1 MNLFPLPQ
9 VAQPVQGLFSNLR
22 TALDNPAV
30 KAGLL
35 QAGMSMLNPNPNSS
49 PFAQIFT
56 GVNEGI
62 QANQRY
68 KDLVTQ
74 REIEKN
80 KLLAE
85 QQREDL
91 KNAMRARLDD
101 ARLRQIENSID
112 VSQRNAGSLTELRKA
127 QTERAKRGP
136 AGSAAGSRAFDSAWR
151 AFYRKKVEG
160 LFGGDSPTPDQITEW
175 KSEFDALEAQTP
187 GRAGTAGLT
196 APTAPSA
203 PVDPEQRA
211 IAIREAMELYGWDEE
226 QAAQEIDS
234 LFVE

>member
-9 VAQPVQGLFSNLR
+9 IAAPAQGLFENIATKL
-22 TALDNPAV
+22 ADPAV

-35 QAGMSMLNPNPNSS
+35 QAGMSMLNPNPNIS
-49 PFAQIFT
+49 PFAQIFS

-62 QANQRY
+62 QAHQRY
-68 KDLVTQ
+68 QDLTTQ

-80 KLLAE
+80 RLLAE
-85 QQREDL
+85 QAQENL

-112 VSQRNAGSLTELRKA
+112 VSQKNASSLGTLRAA

-136 AGSAAGSRAFDSAWR
+136 AGNNSGVRAFDSAWR

-160 LFGGDSPTPDQITEW
+160 LYGDTPTPDQIAGW

-187 GRAGTAGLT
+187 GRTGTAGMTGAPEAPEVLT
-196 APTAPSA
+196 LT
-203 PVDPEQRA
+203 PEAVQQLAEEEGISVEEAEA
-211 IAIREAMELYGWDEE
+211 I
-226 QAAQEIDS
+226 
-234 LFVE
+234 LFGVSP